1 MTQPFDPLSDL
12 ASSLSQEYADS
23 RDAQRERAMAELE
36 QVIQRVPEQTEF
48 TNSRR
53 YKVRGPLFLLIALG
67 LLGYALNRGATG
79 LTVCAAVMAVVF
91 VLMTWQHRNAGQ
103 HAFMRLTRRQL
114 FVDTL
119 SAPLN
124 LVDIVDVSVGEEGW
138 LTVQKLMLRPDAP
151 LPVHRSARQ
160 LFGNQALALKKPQP
174 QIRIQS
180 AGLMH
185 EGVTLDCDQVADIL
199 NAYCKAAHAQRQ
211 LDALRQGTR
220 RDS

>member
-1 MTQPFDPLSDL
+1 MTQPSDPLSDL
-12 ASSLSQEYADS
+12 ASTLSQEYADS
-23 RDAQRERAMAELE
+23 RDAQRERAVAELE

-53 YKVRGPLFLLIALG
+53 YKVRGPLFLLVSLS
-67 LLGYALNRGATG
+67 LLGFALHRGSTG
-79 LTVCAAVMAVVF
+79 LGVCAAVMAVLF
-91 VLMTWQHRNAGQ
+91 VLLTWQHRNAGQ

-119 SAPLN
+119 SAPVD
-124 LVDIVDVSVGEEGW
+124 LVDIVDVSISEEGW
-138 LTVQKLMLRPDAP
+138 LTVQKLILRADAP

-180 AGLMH
+180 AGLMQD
-185 EGVTLDCDQVADIL
+185 GRTLDCDQIAEIL
-199 NAYCKAAHAQRQ
+199 NGYCQAAHAQRH
-211 LDALRQGTR
+211 LDALRQEAQR
-220 RDS
+220 A